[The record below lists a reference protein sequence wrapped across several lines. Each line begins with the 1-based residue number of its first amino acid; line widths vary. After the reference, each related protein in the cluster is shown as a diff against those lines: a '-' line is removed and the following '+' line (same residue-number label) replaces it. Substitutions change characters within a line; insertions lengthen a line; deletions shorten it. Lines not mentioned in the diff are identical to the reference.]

1 MITQE
6 YQTALLLDAENP
18 LLLYSLGR
26 AYAGLGMDKANRI
39 TRRITLAGQQR
50 RVFHPQYRAAL
61 LASSVLY
68 GAGLAAKASA
78 EPLQHVGAGV
88 RGSGYPVGT
97 AGAHRECTA
106 AG

>member
-39 TRRITLAGQQR
+39 TRRITLAAQQR
-50 RVFHPQYRAAL
+50 RFHPQHRAAP
-61 LASSVLY
+61 LASSVPHD
-68 GAGLAAKASA
+68 GAALAAKASA